1 MKNLRPAQGASGT
14 VEMRAR
20 VTAHREIL
28 GRRDERQQLALSLR
42 GARRGRGGAVVIRGE
57 AGIGKSA
64 LLDDLADKAQDFC
77 ICRVLGVESEME
89 LPYAGLQRLCE
100 PIADH
105 LVDLDAFHQDAL
117 ETVFGRAGGTP
128 PDRFL
133 VGMAVLGLVA
143 SAAGVNPLMWM
154 VDDAQWL

>member
-64 LLDDLADKAQDFC
+64 LLDDLALNGEAWCTTPVLNGSVVD
-77 ICRVLGVESEME
+77 VLGACGEHDVEGVVAKRVES
-89 LPYAGLQRLCE
+89 PYRPGERSTDWLKLKTAEWRSLH
-100 PIADH
+100 ADRRH
-105 LVDLDAFHQDAL
+105 EH
-117 ETVFGRAGGTP
+117 
-128 PDRFL
+128 
-133 VGMAVLGLVA
+133 
-143 SAAGVNPLMWM
+143 
-154 VDDAQWL
+154 